1 MEIKEN
7 MDGNIHVFELSGRLD
22 SRTSPEFDEKL
33 FKAMEQGAS
42 HFIIDFQSLE
52 YISSAGLRVLNKAH
66 KKLKHSDGKIMMCNM
81 VDYIKEVFEIAGF
94 DTFLPIVPDRQAARN
109 SFN

>member
-7 MDGNIHVFELSGRLD
+7 QNGNIHVFELSGRLD
-22 SRTSPEFDEKL
+22 SRTSPEFDERIIQ
-33 FKAMEQGAS
+33 AMEKGANN
-42 HFIIDFQSLE
+42 IVIDFQSLE

-66 KKLKHSDGKIMMCNM
+66 KKLKHTNGKIMMCNM

-94 DTFLPIVPDRQAARN
+94 DTFLPIVPDQQTALK
-109 SFN
+109 SFV